1 VNAGSGPV
9 AGPHVNAAFFVE
21 PGGPLLVD
29 KVTARPP
36 GPRDVVVKLG
46 AAGICHT
53 DAIVSS
59 GVLPCPPAI
68 LGHEGAGTVEWVGA
82 DVTGLRVGDRVIGLT
97 ISRCGTCANCR
108 RGAPYLCPTAGLFGE
123 PRAVR
128 GDGTELVTTNGLGTF
143 AEAMTVSADGVL
155 AVRTEIP
162 DEQLA
167 LVGCAITTGY
177 GAVHNAAAVAAGAT
191 VVVIGCGGVGQAV
204 VQASR
209 IAGAARVIAVEP
221 VAAKRELALR
231 LGATDALDPSGGGSI
246 ADAVR
251 DLGLDGADH
260 VFDTVG
266 STSTVRDSYAA
277 LRRGG
282 GVVVIGIGDLRTD
295 YAVPGSLVIDAKQ
308 VMGCVFG
315 NADVDRDVPRIIE
328 LIERGELD
336 VEAMIGEVIELH
348 AAPTA
353 LAALHDGAGSGLRTV
368 IGFS

>member
-1 VNAGSGPV
+1 MNTVSGSTTGPRM
-9 AGPHVNAAFFVE
+9 NAAFFVE
-21 PGGPLLVD
+21 PGGSLLVD
-29 KVTARPP
+29 EVTARPP
-36 GPRDVVVKLG
+36 GPRDVVVRLG

-53 DAIVSS
+53 DAVVAS

-68 LGHEGAGTVEWVGA
+68 LGHEGAGTIDWIGS
-82 DVTGLRVGDRVIGLT
+82 DVTGFQVGDRVIGLT
-97 ISRCGTCANCR
+97 ISRCGSCANCR
-108 RGAPYLCPTAGLFGE
+108 RGAPYLCPTAGLFHE

-143 AEAMTVSADGVL
+143 AEAMTVGVERVL
-155 AVRTEIP
+155 AVRTDIP

-177 GAVHNAAAVAAGAT
+177 GAVHNAAGVTGGET
-191 VVVIGCGGVGQAV
+191 VVVVGCGGVGQAV
-204 VQASR
+204 IQASR
-209 IAGAARVIAVEP
+209 VAGAARVIAVEP

-231 LGATDALDPSGGGSI
+231 LGATDVLDPPSAEPL

-251 DLGLDGADH
+251 GLGSDGADH

-266 STSTVRDSYAA
+266 TTTTVRDSYAA

-282 GVVVIGIGDLRTD
+282 SVVVIGIGDLRTD
-295 YAVPGSLVIDAKQ
+295 YAVPGTLVIDAKQ
-308 VMGCVFG
+308 VLGCVFG

-328 LIERGELD
+328 LIEKGTFD
-336 VEAMIGEVIELH
+336 VASMIDKVVDLRS
-348 AAPTA
+348 AP
-353 LAALHDGAGSGLRTV
+353 AALDALHHGGGGGLRTV